1 MMRQVF
7 LLALLIPVLFG
18 CHKKRSDPGHMDTV
32 AVGRSTPNY
41 MPDKC
46 SKTLHIPESNP
57 IDYTRRLLLNNHNEN
72 LECSPDLEHYRLVS
86 SGIVLD
92 FEITASGEKRGWIH
106 FTFLDKKDSLKRIE
120 DAVMAKKIRLDRTT
134 VAEVFDVIDSLN
146 MDEIYEVKSE
156 WMGYVEGHN
165 AYHAVARYEYS
176 TPTVYYLQ
184 DKPEC
189 DYGDA
194 PCMEWVKRLDWF
206 THRVDMILAP
216 HYASTIEALI
226 EGLEKKGIVRI

>member
-1 MMRQVF
+1 MRPVF
-7 LLALLIPVLFG
+7 LLVLLIPVLFG
-18 CHKKRSDPGHMDTV
+18 CNKKRSDPGHMDTV
-32 AVGRSTPNY
+32 SVGRSTSHY

-46 SKTLHIPESNP
+46 SKTLHIPPSNP

-72 LECSPDLEHYRLVS
+72 LECSRDLEHYRLVS
-86 SGIVLD
+86 KGIVLD
-92 FEITASGEKRGWIH
+92 FKITESGEKQGWIH

-120 DAVMAKKIRLDRTT
+120 DAVMAKEIRLDPTT
-134 VAEVFDVIDSLN
+134 VAEVFDVIDSLK
-146 MDEIYEVKSE
+146 MDNIHDVKAE
-156 WMGYVEGHN
+156 WAGYIEGHK

-189 DYGDA
+189 DYDDA

-206 THRVDMILAP
+206 THRADVILAP
-216 HYASTIEALI
+216 HYTSTIEALI
-226 EGLEKKGIVRI
+226 TGLEKRGIVRI